1 MIDTETTT
9 EISSRDET
17 RRWLPWTIGLGLTA
31 AIAIGGLI
39 WFFASDPP
47 AEVDLTETVTAVQE
61 SMAVETTDGIEGK
74 WSVDTTVGEFTV
86 TEETTATFAGF
97 RVEEVLDSIGSAT
110 AVGRTPVVSGSI
122 EIKGT
127 TLTSAEVVA
136 DLTSIV
142 SDQTRR
148 EDAIQRALGTGSN
161 PEATFTLTESIDLG
175 EDAASGEVVD
185 AVATGELTVNGVTNT
200 VEIPLQAQLVE
211 GMILITGSTEVLF
224 ADYSVTAPSAPV
236 VISVEDNG
244 ILEFQLWL
252 SR

>member
-1 MIDTETTT
+1 M
-9 EISSRDET
+9 
-17 RRWLPWTIGLGLTA
+17 
-31 AIAIGGLI
+31 
-39 WFFASDPP
+39 
-47 AEVDLTETVTAVQE
+47 
-61 SMAVETTDGIEGK
+61 
-74 WSVDTTVGEFTV
+74 
-86 TEETTATFAGF
+86 
-97 RVEEVLDSIGSAT
+97 
-110 AVGRTPVVSGSI
+110 SGSI
-122 EIKGT
+122 EIEGT

-200 VEIPLQAQLVE
+200 VEIPLQAQLVD
-211 GMILITGSTEVLF
+211 GMILVTGSMEVLF

>member
-9 EISSRDET
+9 ETSSKLET
-17 RRWLPWTIGLGLTA
+17 RRWLPWAIGLALIA
-31 AIAIGGLI
+31 AAAIGGVI
-39 WFFASDPP
+39 WFFAGDAPG
-47 AEVDLTETVTAVQE
+47 EVDLTETVTAVQE
-61 SMAVETTDGIEGK
+61 SMAVETTDGIEGE
-74 WSVDTTVGEFTV
+74 WSVDTTVGQFTV

-122 EIKGT
+122 EIEGT

-161 PEATFTLTESIDLG
+161 PEASFTLTESIDLG
-175 EDAASGEVVD
+175 EDAAWGEVVD
-185 AVATGELTVNGVTNT
+185 AVATGELTVNGVSNT

-224 ADYSVTAPSAPV
+224 DDYSVTAPSAPV